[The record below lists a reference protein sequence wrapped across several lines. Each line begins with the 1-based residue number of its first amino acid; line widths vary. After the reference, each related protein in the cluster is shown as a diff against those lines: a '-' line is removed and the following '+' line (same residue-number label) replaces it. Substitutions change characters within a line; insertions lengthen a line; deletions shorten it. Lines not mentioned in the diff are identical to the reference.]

1 MTPKLLVCHFVAAIL
16 AQAIVAIVSTRCV
29 TMDART
35 TAAVRAVN
43 LVVGQANDAAVAEN
57 LRLRCAVER
66 AVVAIEQGDR
76 VVALR
81 LLACALNQEP
91 VPVPA
96 RICAYGHIC
105 AMCGVCKRTLMQM
118 NAIGRW
124 SMVPPVQRRLCM
136 PCFHMQP

>member
-1 MTPKLLVCHFVAAIL
+1 MAYAAYVALSEAVPAFWRLPAKLGGFLRIPGGCRLVAAAIS
-16 AQAIVAIVSTRCV
+16 AQFRVPALRV

-81 LLACALNQEP
+81 LLAIALNQEP

-96 RICAYGHIC
+96 RICA
-105 AMCGVCKRTLMQM
+105 
-118 NAIGRW
+118 
-124 SMVPPVQRRLCM
+124 
-136 PCFHMQP
+136 